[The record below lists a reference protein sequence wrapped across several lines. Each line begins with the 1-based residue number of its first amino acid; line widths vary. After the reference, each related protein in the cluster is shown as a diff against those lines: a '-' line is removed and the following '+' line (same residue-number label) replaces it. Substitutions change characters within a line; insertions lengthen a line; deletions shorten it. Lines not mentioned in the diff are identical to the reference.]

1 MIGAIVNTLAAVV
14 GGLLGSLLKKGIPE
28 RFADL
33 VQKGLALCVLYIGI
47 KGSLVGTNTLVTILS
62 LVLGAILGE
71 LLDIDRG
78 IERLGAWAQ
87 RKLSKGGSRLG
98 EGFVTASLL
107 FCVGS
112 MAVVGSL
119 QSGLTGNHETIFT
132 KSMLDFVSAII
143 LASTLGLGVCLSG
156 AFVLVYQGAIVL
168 LLGRPRP
175 QRLRGGGDELRG
187 QSAHRRPGPQYA
199 GDSQAQGGESPARHV
214 PSHHSLPLYE
224 VNVRNNRVHALR
236 GGAAAIRRRYL

>member
-1 MIGAIVNTLAAVV
+1 MIGTLVNTLAAVV

-71 LLDIDRG
+71 LLNIDG
-78 IERLGAWAQ
+78 AIERLGAWAQ

-112 MAVVGSL
+112 MSVVGSL

-143 LASTLGLGVCLSG
+143 LASSLGLGVCLSG

-168 LLGRPRP
+168 LARWAAPVLSDYVVAEMSCAGSLLIVALG
-175 QRLRGGGDELRG
+175 LNMLGVTKLKVGNLL
-187 QSAHRRPGPQYA
+187 
-199 GDSQAQGGESPARHV
+199 PAMF
-214 PSHHSLPLYE
+214 LPIILC
-224 VNVRNNRVHALR
+224 LFMK
-236 GGAAAIRRRYL
+236 

>member
-71 LLDIDRG
+71 LMNIDG
-78 IERLGAWAQ
+78 AIERLGAWAQ

-156 AFVLVYQGAIVL
+156 IFVLVYQGAIVL
-168 LLGRPRP
+168 LARWAAPILSDYVVAEMSCAGSLLIVALG
-175 QRLRGGGDELRG
+175 LNMLGITNLKV
-187 QSAHRRPGPQYA
+187 ANLL
-199 GDSQAQGGESPARHV
+199 PAMF
-214 PSHHSLPLYE
+214 LPIVFCLFMK
-224 VNVRNNRVHALR
+224 
-236 GGAAAIRRRYL
+236 

>member
-71 LLDIDRG
+71 LMNIDG
-78 IERLGAWAQ
+78 AIERLGAWAQ

-168 LLGRPRP
+168 LARWAAPILSDYVVAEMSCAGSLLIVALG
-175 QRLRGGGDELRG
+175 LNMLGITKLKV
-187 QSAHRRPGPQYA
+187 ANLL
-199 GDSQAQGGESPARHV
+199 PAMF
-214 PSHHSLPLYE
+214 LPIIFCLFMK
-224 VNVRNNRVHALR
+224 
-236 GGAAAIRRRYL
+236 

>member
-143 LASTLGLGVCLSG
+143 LASSLGLGVCLSG

-168 LLGRPRP
+168 LARWAAPILSDYVVAEMSCAGSLLIVALG
-175 QRLRGGGDELRG
+175 LNMLGIAKLKV
-187 QSAHRRPGPQYA
+187 ANLL
-199 GDSQAQGGESPARHV
+199 PAMF
-214 PSHHSLPLYE
+214 LPIILC
-224 VNVRNNRVHALR
+224 LFMK
-236 GGAAAIRRRYL
+236 

>member
-1 MIGAIVNTLAAVV
+1 MIGTIVNTLAAVV

-28 RFADL
+28 RFADQ

-71 LLDIDRG
+71 LLNIDGG

-87 RKLSKGGSRLG
+87 SKLSRGGSRIG

-112 MAVVGSL
+112 MSVVGSL

-143 LASTLGLGVCLSG
+143 LASSLGLGVCLSG

-168 LLGRPRP
+168 LARWAAPILSDYVVAEMSCAGSLLIVALG
-175 QRLRGGGDELRG
+175 LNMLGVAKLKVGNLL
-187 QSAHRRPGPQYA
+187 
-199 GDSQAQGGESPARHV
+199 PAMF
-214 PSHHSLPLYE
+214 LPIILC
-224 VNVRNNRVHALR
+224 LFMK
-236 GGAAAIRRRYL
+236 

>member
-47 KGSLVGTNTLVTILS
+47 RGSLVGTNTLVTILS

-71 LLDIDRG
+71 LMNIDG
-78 IERLGAWAQ
+78 AIERLGAWAQ

-168 LLGRPRP
+168 LARWAAPILSDYVVAEMSCAGSLLIVALG
-175 QRLRGGGDELRG
+175 LNMLGITKLKV
-187 QSAHRRPGPQYA
+187 ANLL
-199 GDSQAQGGESPARHV
+199 PAMF
-214 PSHHSLPLYE
+214 LPIIFCLFMK
-224 VNVRNNRVHALR
+224 
-236 GGAAAIRRRYL
+236 

>member
-1 MIGAIVNTLAAVV
+1 MIGTIVNTLAAVV

-33 VQKGLALCVLYIGI
+33 VQKGLALCVLYIGV
-47 KGSLVGTNTLVTILS
+47 KGSLAGANTLVTILS

-71 LLDIDRG
+71 LINIDGG

-87 RKLSKGGSRLG
+87 AKLSKGGSRLG

-112 MAVVGSL
+112 MSVVGSL

-143 LASTLGLGVCLSG
+143 LASSLGLGVCLSG

-168 LLGRPRP
+168 LARWAAPILSDYVVAEMSCAGSLLIVALG
-175 QRLRGGGDELRG
+175 LNMLGVTKLKVGNLL
-187 QSAHRRPGPQYA
+187 
-199 GDSQAQGGESPARHV
+199 PAMF
-214 PSHHSLPLYE
+214 LPIILC
-224 VNVRNNRVHALR
+224 LFMK
-236 GGAAAIRRRYL
+236 

>member
-1 MIGAIVNTLAAVV
+1 MIGTLVNTLAAVV

-47 KGSLVGTNTLVTILS
+47 KGSLAGTNTLVTILS

-71 LLDIDRG
+71 LLNIDGG

-87 RKLSKGGSRLG
+87 SRLSKGGSRIG

-112 MAVVGSL
+112 MSVVGSL

-143 LASTLGLGVCLSG
+143 LASSLGLGVCLSG

-168 LLGRPRP
+168 LARWAAPILSDYVVAEMSCAGSLLIVALG
-175 QRLRGGGDELRG
+175 LNMLGVTKIKVGNLL
-187 QSAHRRPGPQYA
+187 
-199 GDSQAQGGESPARHV
+199 PAMFFPIV
-214 PSHHSLPLYE
+214 LCLFMK
-224 VNVRNNRVHALR
+224 
-236 GGAAAIRRRYL
+236 

>member
-1 MIGAIVNTLAAVV
+1 MIGTFVNNLAAVV
-14 GGLLGSLLKKGIPE
+14 GGLLGTLLKKGIPE

-71 LLDIDRG
+71 LLNIDGG

-87 RKLSKGGSRLG
+87 RKLSKEGSRLG

-112 MAVVGSL
+112 MSVVGSL

-143 LASTLGLGVCLSG
+143 LGSSLGLGVCLSG

-168 LLGRPRP
+168 LARWAAPILSDYVVAEMSCAGSLLIVALG
-175 QRLRGGGDELRG
+175 LNMLGVTKLKVGNLL
-187 QSAHRRPGPQYA
+187 
-199 GDSQAQGGESPARHV
+199 PAMF
-214 PSHHSLPLYE
+214 LPIILC
-224 VNVRNNRVHALR
+224 LFMK
-236 GGAAAIRRRYL
+236 

>member
-1 MIGAIVNTLAAVV
+1 MIGTIVNTLAAVV

-71 LLDIDRG
+71 LLNIDGG

-87 RKLSKGGSRLG
+87 SKLSKGGSRLG

-112 MAVVGSL
+112 MSVVGSL

-143 LASTLGLGVCLSG
+143 LASSLGLGVCLSG

-168 LLGRPRP
+168 LARWAAPILSDYVVAEMSCAGSLLIVALG
-175 QRLRGGGDELRG
+175 LNMLGVTKLKVGNLL
-187 QSAHRRPGPQYA
+187 
-199 GDSQAQGGESPARHV
+199 PAMF
-214 PSHHSLPLYE
+214 LPIILC
-224 VNVRNNRVHALR
+224 LFMK
-236 GGAAAIRRRYL
+236 

>member
-1 MIGAIVNTLAAVV
+1 MIGALVNTLAAVV

-33 VQKGLALCVLYIGI
+33 VQKGLALCVLYIGV

-71 LLDIDRG
+71 LLNIDGG

-87 RKLSKGGSRLG
+87 SRLSRGGSRLG

-112 MAVVGSL
+112 MSVVGSL

-143 LASTLGLGVCLSG
+143 LASSLGLGVCLSG

-168 LLGRPRP
+168 LARWAAPILSDYVVAEMSCAGSLLIVALG
-175 QRLRGGGDELRG
+175 LNMLGIAKLKV
-187 QSAHRRPGPQYA
+187 SNLL
-199 GDSQAQGGESPARHV
+199 PAMF
-214 PSHHSLPLYE
+214 LPLI
-224 VNVRNNRVHALR
+224 LC
-236 GGAAAIRRRYL
+236 LFMK

>member
-1 MIGAIVNTLAAVV
+1 MTGTLVNTLAAVV

-33 VQKGLALCVLYIGI
+33 VQKGLALCVLYIGV

-71 LLDIDRG
+71 LLNIDGG

-87 RKLSKGGSRLG
+87 KKLSKGGSRLG

-112 MAVVGSL
+112 MSVVGSL

-143 LASTLGLGVCLSG
+143 LGSSLGLGVCLSG

-168 LLGRPRP
+168 LARWAAPILSDYVVAEMSCAGSLLIVALG
-175 QRLRGGGDELRG
+175 LNMLGVTKLKVGNLL
-187 QSAHRRPGPQYA
+187 
-199 GDSQAQGGESPARHV
+199 PAMF
-214 PSHHSLPLYE
+214 LPIILC
-224 VNVRNNRVHALR
+224 LFMK
-236 GGAAAIRRRYL
+236 

>member
-14 GGLLGSLLKKGIPE
+14 GGLLGSLLKRGIPE

-71 LLDIDRG
+71 LMNIDG
-78 IERLGAWAQ
+78 AIERLGAWAQ

-168 LLGRPRP
+168 LARWAAPILSDYVVAEMSCAGSLLIVALG
-175 QRLRGGGDELRG
+175 LNMLGITKLKV
-187 QSAHRRPGPQYA
+187 ANLL
-199 GDSQAQGGESPARHV
+199 PAMF
-214 PSHHSLPLYE
+214 LPIILC
-224 VNVRNNRVHALR
+224 LFMK
-236 GGAAAIRRRYL
+236 

>member
-1 MIGAIVNTLAAVV
+1 MIGTLVNTLAAVV

-47 KGSLVGTNTLVTILS
+47 KGSLVGANTLVTILS

-71 LLDIDRG
+71 LLNIDG
-78 IERLGAWAQ
+78 AIERLGAWAQ
-87 RKLSKGGSRLG
+87 GKLSKGGGSRLG

-112 MAVVGSL
+112 MSVVGSL

-143 LASTLGLGVCLSG
+143 LASSLGLGVCLSG

-168 LLGRPRP
+168 LARWAAPVLSDYVVAEMSCAGSLLIVALG
-175 QRLRGGGDELRG
+175 LNMLGIAKLKV
-187 QSAHRRPGPQYA
+187 ANLL
-199 GDSQAQGGESPARHV
+199 PAMF
-214 PSHHSLPLYE
+214 LPIILC
-224 VNVRNNRVHALR
+224 LFMK
-236 GGAAAIRRRYL
+236 

>member
-168 LLGRPRP
+168 LARWAAPILSDYVVAEMSCAGSLLIVALG
-175 QRLRGGGDELRG
+175 LNMLGITKLKV
-187 QSAHRRPGPQYA
+187 ANLL
-199 GDSQAQGGESPARHV
+199 PAMF
-214 PSHHSLPLYE
+214 LPIILC
-224 VNVRNNRVHALR
+224 LFMK
-236 GGAAAIRRRYL
+236 

>member
-112 MAVVGSL
+112 MSVVGSL

-143 LASTLGLGVCLSG
+143 LASSLGLGVCLSG

-168 LLGRPRP
+168 LARWAAPVLSDYVVAEMSCAGSLLIIALG
-175 QRLRGGGDELRG
+175 LNMLGVTKLKVGNLL
-187 QSAHRRPGPQYA
+187 
-199 GDSQAQGGESPARHV
+199 PAMF
-214 PSHHSLPLYE
+214 LPIILC
-224 VNVRNNRVHALR
+224 LFMK
-236 GGAAAIRRRYL
+236 

>member
-47 KGSLVGTNTLVTILS
+47 RGSLVGTNTLVTILS

-71 LLDIDRG
+71 LLNIDG
-78 IERLGAWAQ
+78 AIERLGAWAQ

-156 AFVLVYQGAIVL
+156 VFVLVYQGAIVL
-168 LLGRPRP
+168 LARWAAPILSDYVVAEMSCAGSLLIVALG
-175 QRLRGGGDELRG
+175 LNMLGITKLKV
-187 QSAHRRPGPQYA
+187 ANLL
-199 GDSQAQGGESPARHV
+199 PAMF
-214 PSHHSLPLYE
+214 LPIVFCLFMK
-224 VNVRNNRVHALR
+224 
-236 GGAAAIRRRYL
+236 

>member
-143 LASTLGLGVCLSG
+143 LASSLGLGVCLSG

-168 LLGRPRP
+168 LARWAAPVLSDYVVAEMSCAGSLLIVALG
-175 QRLRGGGDELRG
+175 LNMLGVTKLKVGNLL
-187 QSAHRRPGPQYA
+187 
-199 GDSQAQGGESPARHV
+199 PAMF
-214 PSHHSLPLYE
+214 LPIILC
-224 VNVRNNRVHALR
+224 LFMK
-236 GGAAAIRRRYL
+236 

>member
-1 MIGAIVNTLAAVV
+1 MIGTIVNTLAAVV

-71 LLDIDRG
+71 LLNIDGG

-87 RKLSKGGSRLG
+87 SKLSKGGSRLG

-112 MAVVGSL
+112 MSVVGSL

-132 KSMLDFVSAII
+132 KSMLDFGSAII
-143 LASTLGLGVCLSG
+143 LASSLGLGVCLSG

-168 LLGRPRP
+168 LARWAAPILSDYVVAEMSCAGSLLIIALG
-175 QRLRGGGDELRG
+175 LNMLGVTKLKVGNLL
-187 QSAHRRPGPQYA
+187 
-199 GDSQAQGGESPARHV
+199 PAMF
-214 PSHHSLPLYE
+214 LPIILC
-224 VNVRNNRVHALR
+224 LFMK
-236 GGAAAIRRRYL
+236 

>member
-1 MIGAIVNTLAAVV
+1 MIGTLVNTLAAVV

-33 VQKGLALCVLYIGI
+33 VQKGLALCILYIGI

-62 LVLGAILGE
+62 MVLGAILGE
-71 LLDIDRG
+71 LLNIDG
-78 IERLGAWAQ
+78 AIERLGAWAQ
-87 RKLSKGGSRLG
+87 RKLSRGGSRLG

-143 LASTLGLGVCLSG
+143 LASSLGLGVCLSG
-156 AFVLVYQGAIVL
+156 VFVLVYQGAIVL
-168 LLGRPRP
+168 LARWAAPVLSDYVVAEMSCAGSLLIVALG
-175 QRLRGGGDELRG
+175 LNMLGIAKLKV
-187 QSAHRRPGPQYA
+187 ANLL
-199 GDSQAQGGESPARHV
+199 PAMF
-214 PSHHSLPLYE
+214 LPIILC
-224 VNVRNNRVHALR
+224 LFMK
-236 GGAAAIRRRYL
+236 

>member
-71 LLDIDRG
+71 LLNIDG
-78 IERLGAWAQ
+78 AIERLGAWAQ

-156 AFVLVYQGAIVL
+156 IFVLVYQGAIVL
-168 LLGRPRP
+168 LARWAAPILSDYVVAEMSCAGSLLIVALG
-175 QRLRGGGDELRG
+175 LNMLGITKLKV
-187 QSAHRRPGPQYA
+187 ANLL
-199 GDSQAQGGESPARHV
+199 PAMF
-214 PSHHSLPLYE
+214 LPIVFCLFMK
-224 VNVRNNRVHALR
+224 
-236 GGAAAIRRRYL
+236 

>member
-71 LLDIDRG
+71 LMNIDG
-78 IERLGAWAQ
+78 AIERLGAWAQ

-112 MAVVGSL
+112 MAVVGYL

-168 LLGRPRP
+168 LARWAAPILSDYVVAEMSCAGSLLIVALG
-175 QRLRGGGDELRG
+175 LNMLGITKLKV
-187 QSAHRRPGPQYA
+187 ANLL
-199 GDSQAQGGESPARHV
+199 PALF
-214 PSHHSLPLYE
+214 LPIILC
-224 VNVRNNRVHALR
+224 LFMK
-236 GGAAAIRRRYL
+236 

>member
-1 MIGAIVNTLAAVV
+1 MIGAVVNTLAAVV
-14 GGLLGSLLKKGIPE
+14 GGLLGSLLKRGIPE

-47 KGSLVGTNTLVTILS
+47 KGSLAGTNTLVTILS

-71 LLDIDRG
+71 LLNIDRG

-87 RKLSKGGSRLG
+87 SKLSRGGSRLG

-143 LASTLGLGVCLSG
+143 LASSLGLGVCLSG

-168 LLGRPRP
+168 LARWAAPVLSDYVVAEMSCAGSLLIVALG
-175 QRLRGGGDELRG
+175 LNMLGITKIKVANLL
-187 QSAHRRPGPQYA
+187 
-199 GDSQAQGGESPARHV
+199 PAMF
-214 PSHHSLPLYE
+214 LPIVLC
-224 VNVRNNRVHALR
+224 LFMK
-236 GGAAAIRRRYL
+236 

>member
-143 LASTLGLGVCLSG
+143 LASSLGLGVCLSG

-168 LLGRPRP
+168 LARWAAPVLSDYVVAEMSCAGSLLIVALG
-175 QRLRGGGDELRG
+175 LNMLGITKLKV
-187 QSAHRRPGPQYA
+187 ANLL
-199 GDSQAQGGESPARHV
+199 PAMF
-214 PSHHSLPLYE
+214 LPIILC
-224 VNVRNNRVHALR
+224 LFMK
-236 GGAAAIRRRYL
+236 

>member
-1 MIGAIVNTLAAVV
+1 MIGTLVNTLAVVV

-28 RFADL
+28 RLAEL

-47 KGSLVGTNTLVTILS
+47 RGSFAGTNTLVTILS
-62 LVLGAILGE
+62 LVLGAILGG
-71 LLDIDRG
+71 LLDLDG
-78 IERLGAWAQ
+78 KLEKLGAWVQDRFA
-87 RKLSKGGSRLG
+87 RKGSGSRLA

-119 QSGLTGNHETIFT
+119 QSGLTGNNETIFT

-143 LASTLGLGVCLSG
+143 LASSLGLGVCLSG

-168 LLGRPRP
+168 LARWAAPVLSDYVVAEMSCAGSLLIVALG
-175 QRLRGGGDELRG
+175 LNMLGITKLKV
-187 QSAHRRPGPQYA
+187 SNLL
-199 GDSQAQGGESPARHV
+199 PAMF
-214 PSHHSLPLYE
+214 LPLI
-224 VNVRNNRVHALR
+224 LC
-236 GGAAAIRRRYL
+236 LFMK

>member
-1 MIGAIVNTLAAVV
+1 MIGVLVNTLAAVV
-14 GGLLGSLLKKGIPE
+14 GGLLGTLLKKGIPE
-28 RFADL
+28 RLADL

-71 LLDIDRG
+71 LLNIDG
-78 IERLGAWAQ
+78 AIERLGAWAQ
-87 RKLSKGGSRLG
+87 GKLSKGGGSRLG

-112 MAVVGSL
+112 MSVVGSL

-143 LASTLGLGVCLSG
+143 LASSLGLGVCLSG

-168 LLGRPRP
+168 LARWAAPVLSDYVVAEMSCAGSLLIVALG
-175 QRLRGGGDELRG
+175 LNMLGIAKLKV
-187 QSAHRRPGPQYA
+187 ANLL
-199 GDSQAQGGESPARHV
+199 PAMF
-214 PSHHSLPLYE
+214 LPIILC
-224 VNVRNNRVHALR
+224 LFMK
-236 GGAAAIRRRYL
+236 

>member
-71 LLDIDRG
+71 LMNIDG
-78 IERLGAWAQ
+78 AIERLGAWAQ

-156 AFVLVYQGAIVL
+156 VFVLVYQGAIVL
-168 LLGRPRP
+168 LARWAAPILSDYVVAEMSCAGSLLIVALG
-175 QRLRGGGDELRG
+175 LNMLGITKLKV
-187 QSAHRRPGPQYA
+187 ANLL
-199 GDSQAQGGESPARHV
+199 PAMF
-214 PSHHSLPLYE
+214 LPIILC
-224 VNVRNNRVHALR
+224 LFMK
-236 GGAAAIRRRYL
+236 

>member
-1 MIGAIVNTLAAVV
+1 MIGTIVNTLAAVV

-71 LLDIDRG
+71 LLNIDGG

-87 RKLSKGGSRLG
+87 SKLSKGGSRLG

-112 MAVVGSL
+112 MSVVGSL

-143 LASTLGLGVCLSG
+143 LASSLGLGVCLSG
-156 AFVLVYQGAIVL
+156 VFVLVYQGAIVL
-168 LLGRPRP
+168 LARWAAPILSDYVVAEMSCAGSLLIVALG
-175 QRLRGGGDELRG
+175 LNMLGITKLKVGNLL
-187 QSAHRRPGPQYA
+187 
-199 GDSQAQGGESPARHV
+199 PAMF
-214 PSHHSLPLYE
+214 LPIILC
-224 VNVRNNRVHALR
+224 LFMK
-236 GGAAAIRRRYL
+236 

>member
-1 MIGAIVNTLAAVV
+1 MIGTLVNTLAAVV

-28 RFADL
+28 RFAEL

-71 LLDIDRG
+71 LLNIDGG

-156 AFVLVYQGAIVL
+156 AFVLVYQWAIVL
-168 LLGRPRP
+168 LARWAAPILSDYVVAEMSCAGSLLIVALG
-175 QRLRGGGDELRG
+175 LNMLGITKLKV
-187 QSAHRRPGPQYA
+187 ANLL
-199 GDSQAQGGESPARHV
+199 PAMF
-214 PSHHSLPLYE
+214 LPIIHCLFMK
-224 VNVRNNRVHALR
+224 
-236 GGAAAIRRRYL
+236 

>member
-71 LLDIDRG
+71 LLNIDG
-78 IERLGAWAQ
+78 AIERLGAWAQ

-156 AFVLVYQGAIVL
+156 IFVLVYQGAIVL
-168 LLGRPRP
+168 LARWAAPILSDYVVAEMSCAGSLLIVALG
-175 QRLRGGGDELRG
+175 LNMLGITKLKV
-187 QSAHRRPGPQYA
+187 ANLL
-199 GDSQAQGGESPARHV
+199 PAMF
-214 PSHHSLPLYE
+214 LPIIFCLFMK
-224 VNVRNNRVHALR
+224 
-236 GGAAAIRRRYL
+236 

>member
-1 MIGAIVNTLAAVV
+1 MIGAVVNTLAAVV
-14 GGLLGSLLKKGIPE
+14 GGLLGSLLKRGIPE

-33 VQKGLALCVLYIGI
+33 VQKGLALCVLYIGV
-47 KGSLVGTNTLVTILS
+47 KGSLAGTNTLVTILS

-87 RKLSKGGSRLG
+87 SKLSRGGSRLG

-143 LASTLGLGVCLSG
+143 LASSLGLGVCLSG

-168 LLGRPRP
+168 LARWAAPVLSDYVVAEMSCAGSLLIVALG
-175 QRLRGGGDELRG
+175 LNMLGITKIKVANLL
-187 QSAHRRPGPQYA
+187 
-199 GDSQAQGGESPARHV
+199 PAMF
-214 PSHHSLPLYE
+214 LPIVLC
-224 VNVRNNRVHALR
+224 LFMK
-236 GGAAAIRRRYL
+236 